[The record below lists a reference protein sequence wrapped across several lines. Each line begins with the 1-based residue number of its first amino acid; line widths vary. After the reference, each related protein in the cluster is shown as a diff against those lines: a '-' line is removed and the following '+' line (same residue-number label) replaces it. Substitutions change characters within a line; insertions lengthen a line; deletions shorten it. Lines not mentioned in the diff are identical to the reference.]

1 MHLTTA
7 LFSNSPSTVDEKGI
21 STRALCLY
29 EGEFEAMSGA
39 VLKFSTDRLKKIVAA
54 SNKHLNSGIQVP
66 VYAGDVDHGYSQ
78 NAKVGI
84 IEGPYEGKVITQDDL
99 PDPNLTDLIG
109 KFGIFTQVRLTKAQA
124 IADYKAKLL
133 KPISVGIDTLAQRFS
148 KFKDA
153 IYELSG
159 VSFSAVHGAQ
169 LFARGIM
176 PNHLDAI
183 AQFAAMNFQNELVR
197 KQAFDKLYML
207 QDSFCCVLREILE
220 GEPDEL
226 EAPKEVLLRQLITDY
241 AQALSDRLLSIPAE
255 VQAMPPAISVQ
266 FSTPPEPETEEEDD
280 MANEQLAAMQARIAQ
295 FEQRDRI
302 ATLSTRVNARARA
315 LFAAAKIIPA
325 HLAKIEAGAG
335 TVDEA
340 IAKFS
345 ATQDLGETIK
355 ALEKLEV
362 QLEGLEQF
370 ASPVTQFGSLV
381 AGEPL
386 PNAPFSSPADEAAQI
401 EKRAAEILLAAAS
414 ARY

>member
-1 MHLTTA
+1 MHLATA
-7 LFSNSPSTVDEKGI
+7 LFSNSSSTSDKNSIV
-21 STRALCLY
+21 TRALCLY

-39 VLKFSTDRLKKIVAA
+39 VLKFSTDRLKKIVTA

-84 IEGPYEGKVITQDDL
+84 VEGPYEGKIITQDDL
-99 PDPNLTDLIG
+99 PDPNLIDLIG

-169 LFARGIM
+169 LFARGNM

-183 AQFAAMNFQNELVR
+183 AQFAAMNFNDELVR

-226 EAPKEVLLRQLITDY
+226 EQPQEVLIRQLITDY

-255 VQAMPPAISVQ
+255 VQAMPSPISLQ
-266 FSTPPEPETEEEDD
+266 FSTPPETEEEDD
-280 MANEQLAAMQARIAQ
+280 MANAQLAAMQARLEQ
-295 FEQRDRI
+295 FEQRDKI

-315 LFAAAKIIPA
+315 LFAAAKITPA

-345 ATQDLGETIK
+345 ATSDLGETIK

-381 AGEPL
+381 GGEPL
-386 PNAPFSSPADEAAQI
+386 PNAPFSSPADEAAQV